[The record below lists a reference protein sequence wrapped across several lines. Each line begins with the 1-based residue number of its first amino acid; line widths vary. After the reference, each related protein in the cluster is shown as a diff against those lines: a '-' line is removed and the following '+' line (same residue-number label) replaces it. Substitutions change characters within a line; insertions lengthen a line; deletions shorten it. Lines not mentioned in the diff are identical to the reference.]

1 LYIVRDLISL
11 GELTHVYL
19 MFRDL
24 YSVNSTYQLHKYNE
38 PIFLLSTST
47 DISHETV
54 SLWWYHMCSH
64 FFRSIQAISLRNL
77 TNQHLINI

>member
-54 SLWWYHMCSH
+54 SLWCIICVLIS
-64 FFRSIQAISLRNL
+64 FAVFRPSLWETL
-77 TNQHLINI
+77 QINI